1 MLSRRLLALL
11 FFVAC
16 TAPLGAEEFRA
27 AWVASVV
34 NLNFPS
40 RMGLSPSEQQAE
52 IQRIVGTAAERGLN
66 ALMVQVRPEGDALY
80 ASRLEPWSRYLT
92 GSQGT
97 APGYDPLAAFIAEGR
112 RRGIAIHAW
121 LNPYRAAL
129 HGNQP
134 RAENHLSRRLPGAV
148 RKVGSKVWLDPS
160 DTAVRG
166 QVLRVVQDI
175 LSRYDVAGIVLDDY
189 FYPYPGSGLPRGT
202 FPDDANYAAY
212 RAGGGTMERGDW
224 RRANVNALIRDI
236 RNTINT
242 TKPGARFGVS
252 PFGIYRPGVPA
263 GVEAGI
269 DMYAEIYADPV
280 RWLREGWID
289 YLSPQLYWT
298 DAGPQSYSALLRWWR
313 SREANPRGLPIYPS
327 LAIDRL
333 SSHRWDAGEIQRQ
346 LSLEKSIG
354 PRSGGGFILWS
365 IGPLLRDLKGVG
377 AVVQAA
383 GR

>member
-1 MLSRRLLALL
+1 MSRLLPLLLTALVL
-11 FFVAC
+11 CARL
-16 TAPLGAEEFRA
+16 PAEELRA

-40 RMGLSPSEQQAE
+40 KAGLSPAEQQAE
-52 IQRIVGTAAERGLN
+52 IERIVSTAASRGLN

-80 ASRLEPWSRYLT
+80 QSRYEPWSRYLT
-92 GSQGT
+92 GTQGA
-97 APGYDPLAAFIAEGR
+97 APGYDPLAAFLAAGR
-112 RRGIAIHAW
+112 RHGIAIHAW
-121 LNPYRAAL
+121 LNPYRGAL
-129 HGNQP
+129 NGSLP
-134 RAENHLSRRLPGAV
+134 RAGNHPTQRISGAV
-148 RKVGSKVWLDPS
+148 RRVGSKVWLDPS

-166 QVLRVVQDI
+166 QVLRVVQDL

-212 RAGGGTMERGDW
+212 RAAGGEMERGDW
-224 RRANVNALIRDI
+224 RRANVNALIRDL
-236 RNTINT
+236 RQTINAT
-242 TKPGARFGVS
+242 RPGVRFGVS

-263 GVEAGI
+263 GVEAGV
-269 DMYAEIYADPV
+269 DMYGDIYADPV
-280 RWLREGWID
+280 RWMREGWID
-289 YLSPQLYWT
+289 YLSPQLYWA
-298 DAGPQSYSALLRWWR
+298 DGGKQSYSALLRWWR
-313 SREANPRGLPIYPS
+313 SSEANPRGVPIIPS

-333 SSHRWDAGEIQRQ
+333 ASHRWPADEIARQ

-354 PRSGGGFILWS
+354 PRRGGGFILWS

-377 AVVQAA
+377 SIVRSA